1 MVILSTSNGMG
12 LDDDQ
17 ERDQMRKAPTGS
29 VDKAILA
36 AAENRD
42 AICIRM
48 AAGETCLIAELTK
61 ATSELALQKFNRDQ
75 IIRKFFGDRS

>member
-1 MVILSTSNGMG
+1 MNAT
-12 LDDDQ
+12 
-17 ERDQMRKAPTGS
+17 QMRKAPTGS

-48 AAGETCLIAELTK
+48 AAGETSLIAELTK
-61 ATSELALQKFNRDQ
+61 ATSELALQQFNRDQ